1 MLEMEIGVI
10 VFTALTPIFATGFL
24 ISVQS
29 YLARSRETILDK
41 FNDPE
46 IMATINGLNQGVA
59 LWHDS

>member
-10 VFTALTPIFATGFL
+10 VFTAITPIFVTGFL

-29 YLARSRETILDK
+29 YIARSRETILDK

-46 IMATINGLNQGVA
+46 IMATINGLN
-59 LWHDS
+59 